1 MKFNFKPP
9 KIDFKPGTVILA
21 GSGPGSKDLITL
33 KVYIAI
39 KLADVIIYDALVNKN
54 LLKGSKKNSI
64 LIFAGKTKNTKAC
77 SQNEINQWM
86 VYHAKKNKKILRL
99 KGGDPSFFSRGS
111 QEIDFLKKNSINF
124 RVFTGITSSQQAIK
138 SCHYSFYNESGVCN
152 FVTGHKKIDKKSIIF
167 DFKKIYKNGGRILL
181 YMGVGQIKKIS
192 SQLINLGMKRNTKVC
207 IVSNTSFSY
216 EKIINTTLDNVE
228 KSIISNKINP
238 PSIIIIN

>member
-54 LLKGSKKNSI
+54 LLKNSKKTSI

-111 QEIDFLKKNSINF
+111 QEIDFLKKIQSILEYLLELHPLNKPLK
-124 RVFTGITSSQQAIK
+124 VVITPFTMKVG
-138 SCHYSFYNESGVCN
+138 Y
-152 FVTGHKKIDKKSIIF
+152 VT
-167 DFKKIYKNGGRILL
+167 L
-181 YMGVGQIKKIS
+181 
-192 SQLINLGMKRNTKVC
+192 
-207 IVSNTSFSY
+207 
-216 EKIINTTLDNVE
+216 
-228 KSIISNKINP
+228 
-238 PSIIIIN
+238 